1 MANGRYWLSFSVL
14 AILIIATGWL
24 QSWSVALSLLTVGLI
39 SAVMALGLNMQWGY
53 AGLFNVGVMG
63 FSAIGAVACV
73 LVSMPWVTTAMNI
86 GLETLLQ
93 NPEGQEQAIEA
104 LQRDLPRRIAAERQI
119 GVAWLIGAVSAILAW
134 GTNRALRSRL
144 LGSHRAIIVVLILVV
159 GLVLFRDRFDPAIR
173 VIESTGFGDDSKY
186 LGGLQLPILLA
197 WFVGGVLAA
206 LAAWVIGKIAL
217 GLRSDYLAIATL
229 GISEIVIAL
238 LKNEGWLTR
247 GVLNVTGLP
256 SPVPSAKAL
265 QLAPYQLGVEVSL
278 LINKLAFLSIIL
290 VVLVIFL
297 WLTHRALHS
306 PWGRMMRA
314 MRDNEEA
321 ASAMGK
327 DVVMRHRQV
336 FICGSFLFGVGGAML
351 ATYVLQ
357 FEPAG
362 YQPLRYTFLIW
373 VMVIVGGSG
382 NNLGSVVGGLLIW
395 FVWIQAEP
403 AASWL
408 FHVLGDPFAEE
419 GVEWIQAMIDRAP
432 QMRTLVMGFVMLLV
446 LRFAPR
452 GILPETLQQK

>member
-1 MANGRYWLSFSVL
+1 ML
-14 AILIIATGWL
+14 AILIAVTGWV
-24 QSWSVALSLLTVGLI
+24 QGWSVALSLLTVGLI

-53 AGLFNVGVMG
+53 AGLFNAGVMG
-63 FSAIGAVACV
+63 FSAIGAIACV
-73 LVSMPWVTTAMNI
+73 LVSMPWVTASMNI

-93 NPEGQEQAIEA
+93 NPEGQQQAIES
-104 LQRDLPRRIAAERQI
+104 LQQDLPRRIAAEQQI
-119 GVAWLIGAVSAILAW
+119 GMAWLIGAVSAVLAW
-134 GTNRALRSRL
+134 GINWAFRSRFS
-144 LGSHRAIIVVLILVV
+144 GGWRAIIVVLILAM
-159 GLVLFRDRFDPAIR
+159 GLVLFQNRFDPAIR

-197 WFVGGVLAA
+197 WFVGGGLAA

-265 QLAPYQLGVEVSL
+265 QLAPYHLEMGASL
-278 LINKLAFLSIIL
+278 IVNKVAFLAII
-290 VVLVIFL
+290 VLFLTAFL
-297 WLTHRALHS
+297 WLAHRALHS

-314 MRDNEEA
+314 IRDNEEA
-321 ASAMGK
+321 AGAMGK

-336 FICGSFLFGVGGAML
+336 FICGSFLLGVGGAML

-408 FHVLGDPFAEE
+408 FHAVGDQS
-419 GVEWIQAMIDRAP
+419 VEAGSEWARIMIDRAP
-432 QMRTLVMGFVMLLV
+432 QMRTLVMGLVLLLV

-452 GILPETLQQK
+452 GILPEALQRK